1 MSLFEAPCVPTRR
14 TCEQWSRCANAIAR
28 HAKDN
33 ETPFMGGGTFF
44 KVRSAGTRQVNYS
57 KVLWSQLATVTS
69 QALKYN
75 VITYTRYEDLK

>member
-1 MSLFEAPCVPTRR
+1 
-14 TCEQWSRCANAIAR
+14 
-28 HAKDN
+28 
-33 ETPFMGGGTFF
+33 MGGGTFF